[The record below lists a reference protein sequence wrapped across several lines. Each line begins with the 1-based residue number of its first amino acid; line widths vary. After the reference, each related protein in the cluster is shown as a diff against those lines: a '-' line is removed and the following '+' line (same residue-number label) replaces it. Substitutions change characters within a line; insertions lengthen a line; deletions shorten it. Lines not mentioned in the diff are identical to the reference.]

1 VHVAGHIKINLV
13 STSCS
18 SNFSVA
24 ISWTETSGEICGS
37 PYVGLQIF
45 LWLQVTAA
53 KWQRSRFLVLEATAL
68 LHSHQACRHGRHL
81 PPPRRD
87 PSVSADS
94 AATSSPASAG
104 RLRGLRIP
112 SPNRRLRPPWLQV
125 RYPTYHNR
133 TPWYRWDWLEI
144 FSSSFVLAVVVCLVN
159 PTAWLDP
166 STPVHIF
173 PRRRWRKKGDQSI
186 RVVFHPFCK
195 FAAYVVHVLQKTSA
209 RMVCSLPLSLQRFS
223 IYGWEQHRL
232 FDMNNSMLHV
242 VLISD
247 RGQIFQFRYPPL

>member
-1 VHVAGHIKINLV
+1 M
-13 STSCS
+13 
-18 SNFSVA
+18 VA
-24 ISWTETSGEICGS
+24 ISPHLAATLPFLPTLRPRPRRLPPDAFAASVSPHRTAVFALHGS
-37 PYVGLQIF
+37 RC
-45 LWLQVTAA
+45 VT
-53 KWQRSRFLVLEATAL
+53 LLTITA
-68 LHSHQACRHGRHL
+68 RHGI
-81 PPPRRD
+81 
-87 PSVSADS
+87 VGIGWKNF
-94 AATSSPASAG
+94 SP
-104 RLRGLRIP
+104 
-112 SPNRRLRPPWLQV
+112 
-125 RYPTYHNR
+125 
-133 TPWYRWDWLEI
+133 
-144 FSSSFVLAVVVCLVN
+144 SFVLAVVVCLVN